1 MLVAAAAA
9 LWTLALAGCEQKA
22 PAAVERPPA
31 TVVVATAVSRDV
43 PVYLDAIGKLVAR
56 EVVSV
61 QPQVSGRIIAIHFK
75 DGAEVAQGDRLFTI
89 DPRPLQAALEQAE
102 ANVGRDL
109 AQARQA
115 EANAARDRAQ
125 AQQAEASLGQARA
138 QLQQAQA
145 NLTRDAAQLENARV
159 QDARYAELVRKELV
173 AREQYDQIH
182 TALEAAQATVRA
194 SSAMV
199 ENARAAIT
207 AAEAQLAQARAAVL
221 AGQAAIENAR
231 AAVRADQ
238 AAVESARLQ
247 LAYTEI
253 RAPIAGRAGQRLVD
267 LGNVVT
273 ANTGSLLTIQ
283 RLDPIYA
290 DFTVTEN
297 DLTAVQQ
304 HLARGAPTVE
314 VRLPDEPAAPVN
326 GTVTFLDT
334 AVQDGT
340 GTVKL
345 RATLPNPTRRLWPG
359 RFVKVRLILSRL
371 PRAVLVPAAA
381 PQVSATGP
389 FVYVVRPDSTAELRP
404 VTLGQRQDDL
414 IVVAKGLAAGERV
427 VTTGHLAVAPG
438 GKVRVQEDGGTGAPA
453 APKPGGSS

>member
-1 MLVAAAAA
+1 MMTRASLRTPRGWLATVPVGAG
-9 LWTLALAGCEQKA
+9 LWALALGGCEQKA
-22 PAAVERPPA
+22 PGAVERPPA
-31 TVVVATAVSRDV
+31 AVVVATAVTRDV

-61 QPQVSGRIIAIHFK
+61 QPQVSGRITAIHFK

-109 AQARQA
+109 AQAR
-115 EANAARDRAQ
+115 
-125 AQQAEASLGQARA
+125 A

-145 NLTRDAAQLENARV
+145 NLARDAAQLENARV

-182 TALEAAQATVRA
+182 TALEAARATVRA
-194 SSAMV
+194 STAMV
-199 ENARAAIT
+199 DNAQAAIT

-304 HLARGAPTVE
+304 HLAHGTPTVE
-314 VRLPDEPAAPVN
+314 VRLPDEPDAPVN

-345 RATLPNPTRRLWPG
+345 RATLPNPSRRLWPG
-359 RFVKVRLILSRL
+359 RLVKVRLILSRL
-371 PRAVLVPAAA
+371 PGAVLVPAAA

-404 VTLGQRQDDL
+404 VTLGQRHDDL
-414 IVVAKGLAAGERV
+414 VVVAKGLAAGEQV
-427 VTTGHLAVAPG
+427 VTTG
-438 GKVRVQEDGGTGAPA
+438 
-453 APKPGGSS
+453 